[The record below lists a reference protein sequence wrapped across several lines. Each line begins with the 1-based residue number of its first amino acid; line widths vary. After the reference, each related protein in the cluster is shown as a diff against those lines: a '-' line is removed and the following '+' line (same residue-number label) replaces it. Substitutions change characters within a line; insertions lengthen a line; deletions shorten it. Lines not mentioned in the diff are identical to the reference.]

1 MSEDP
6 PPMGPFALMQREMG
20 RFFTEFFGRPP
31 GFFGVQAWSP
41 PMDVLETP
49 ECYVV
54 RLELAGAR
62 EQDFDVSLTGL
73 TLQISGRRDHPPRE
87 QGANFLRAEIFHG
100 SFQRDVELP
109 GPVEE
114 KQVAAA
120 YKDGYLEVRLPKK
133 GDARPRTVQVPIDK
147 EGRP

>member
-1 MSEDP
+1 
-6 PPMGPFALMQREMG
+6 
-20 RFFTEFFGRPP
+20 
-31 GFFGVQAWSP
+31 
-41 PMDVLETP
+41 MDVLETP